1 MMEGGNEK
9 MTKKEELIDKAKR
22 IVMSVFDN
30 APIRMYEEPTPEI
43 IKNVII
49 EIDGRYVGNGSEK
62 HSIIINHNN
71 KEEMFVMVEESTY
84 SRSLK
89 ENKTIQPEE
98 KLSVIAVKVANLPIY
113 ITVSVI
119 RLEEKNIFSSI
130 NSLYNKAK
138 YIKEFYRLEVYK
150 QEAILRQLKGK
161 QCGKY
166 VK

>member
-1 MMEGGNEK
+1 
-9 MTKKEELIDKAKR
+9 MTEKEELIDKTKK
-22 IVMSVFDN
+22 IVMSAFDN
-30 APIRMYEEPTPEI
+30 EPIYMYEEPTPEK
-43 IKNVII
+43 IKDIII
-49 EIDGRYVGNGSEK
+49 EVDGRYVKKGTEK
-62 HSIIINHNN
+62 NSIIINHNN
-71 KEEMFVMVEESTY
+71 TEEMFIMVDESTY

-89 ENKTIQPEE
+89 ESKMIQPGE

>member
-1 MMEGGNEK
+1 
-9 MTKKEELIDKAKR
+9 MTEKEELIDKSKK
-22 IVMSVFDN
+22 IVMSAFDN
-30 APIRMYEEPTPEI
+30 EPIYMYEEPTPEK
-43 IKNVII
+43 IKDIII
-49 EIDGRYVGNGSEK
+49 EVDGRYVKKGTEK
-62 HSIIINHNN
+62 NSIIINNN
-71 KEEMFVMVEESTY
+71 NTEEMFIMVDESTY

-89 ENKTIQPEE
+89 ESKMIQPGE

>member
-1 MMEGGNEK
+1 
-9 MTKKEELIDKAKR
+9 
-22 IVMSVFDN
+22 
-30 APIRMYEEPTPEI
+30 
-43 IKNVII
+43 
-49 EIDGRYVGNGSEK
+49 
-62 HSIIINHNN
+62 
-71 KEEMFVMVEESTY
+71 MFIMVDESTY

-89 ENKTIQPEE
+89 ESKMIQPGE

>member
-1 MMEGGNEK
+1 MMEGGNER
-9 MTKKEELIDKAKR
+9 TEKEDLIDKAKR

-71 KEEMFVMVEESTY
+71 KEEMFIMVDESTY

-98 KLSVIAVKVANLPIY
+98 KLSVIAVRVANLPIY

-150 QEAILRQLKGK
+150 QEAILKQLKGK
-161 QCGKY
+161 QCDKYGK
-166 VK
+166 

>member
-1 MMEGGNEK
+1 MIEEGKK
-9 MTKKEELIDKAKR
+9 MTEELIDKSKK

-30 APIRMYEEPTPEI
+30 EPIYMYEEPTPEI
-43 IKNVII
+43 IKNMII
-49 EIDGRYVGNGSEK
+49 EVDGRYVKKGTEK
-62 HSIIINHNN
+62 KSIIINHNN
-71 KEEMFVMVEESTY
+71 TEEMFIMVDESTY

-89 ENKTIQPEE
+89 ESKMIQPGE

>member
-1 MMEGGNEK
+1 MMEGGNE
-9 MTKKEELIDKAKR
+9 MTEKEELIDKAKR

-71 KEEMFVMVEESTY
+71 KEEMFIMVDESTY

-98 KLSVIAVKVANLPIY
+98 NLSVIAVRVANLPIY

-150 QEAILRQLKGK
+150 QEAILKQLKGK
-161 QCGKY
+161 QYDKYGK
-166 VK
+166 

>member
-1 MMEGGNEK
+1 MIEEGNK
-9 MTKKEELIDKAKR
+9 MTEKEELIDKSKK
-22 IVMSVFDN
+22 IVMSAFDN
-30 APIRMYEEPTPEI
+30 EPIYMYEEPTPEK
-43 IKNVII
+43 IKDMII
-49 EIDGRYVGNGSEK
+49 EVDGRYVKKGTEK
-62 HSIIINHNN
+62 KSIIINHDNT
-71 KEEMFVMVEESTY
+71 EEMFIMVDESTY

-89 ENKTIQPEE
+89 ENKTIQPGEE
-98 KLSVIAVKVANLPIY
+98 LSVIAVKVANLPIY